1 MSLPEQLAAVLLAL
15 LGAIGGSPD
24 TAERESISIEP
35 NRGDSRSAMP
45 ELLLTIR
52 SEESGHGEPGKY
64 DYRASN
70 PSGCEGYGCGGA
82 YQLHAAYASTWA
94 ARAGY
99 KHMPADAA
107 TWPPAT
113 QDAVALHLFLSTQ
126 PAGSHWC
133 DWADYC

>member
-1 MSLPEQLAAVLLAL
+1 MSLPELLAAVLLAL
-15 LGAIGGSPD
+15 SSLGGSPD

-35 NRGDSRSAMP
+35 DRGSSRSAMP
-45 ELLLTIR
+45 ELLATIKHH
-52 SEESGHGEPGKY
+52 ESRG
-64 DYRASN
+64 DYTAVN

-99 KHMPADAA
+99 PHMPADAS

-113 QDAVALHLFLSTQ
+113 QDAVALHLFHSTT
-126 PAGSHWC
+126 PPGSHWC